1 MRRILVALAFTALF
15 IIGCQVEVINPTGNN
30 DSPVFMAFSESLDVQ
45 SRTIMDIDKKVTWS
59 QGDQLAIFQGHNN
72 ADLFQISDETAGTN
86 KGLFNLV
93 GNPVDGATEGAPATN
108 VALYPYMEG
117 VICSVEGEAGYR
129 IENVVLPE
137 EQIYVENSFANG
149 SFIMTAA
156 SSSLDDK
163 KLRFRNVL
171 GMMKLQLNGTEIVK
185 SIKVEGNKGEL
196 LSGGATVTVA
206 SGEDVPSIS
215 MASDAQTYVVLNCGE
230 GIQLEESET
239 SFFICLPP
247 VEFSEGFKVTIT
259 LSDGTQEI
267 LKASSKNEIKRS
279 TILAMPV
286 RTISKTT
293 HLTFTESDEIIA
305 NPERGFYAARS
316 SSYPLSADD
325 IKAKRLDNQITLFH
339 IGYYLPVNSDIMET
353 SQDVSA
359 TTLSRIENEM
369 KLLRE
374 NGAKCIIRFAY
385 SQKYEEKPWDAT
397 PDQVLR
403 HIEQLKPIIQSYSD
417 VILTWQAGFVGIWG
431 EWYYTDNF
439 DVEDSEKGDP
449 DKETSLDDDYD
460 ARKSV
465 IDAMLEAVPS
475 DRSVA
480 IRTPMFKKI
489 MYADSYTD
497 TLTLATAYNKSDK
510 ARLSCFNDCF
520 GKSLTDSGT
529 FEDESTRE
537 YWKAETRYVFMGGET
552 CGISNYCTCSASL
565 KDMEDY
571 HWSYLNSDYHL
582 DVIARWGNDGCLD
595 EIKRR
600 LGYRLSLTDVYHST
614 TVYAGGKMNVRFTI
628 QNSGFAAPMNGRDV
642 ELVLV
647 DSQGSKT
654 VIDLSDEVDPRYWFA
669 GGKYTVE
676 TSIDIPESET
686 DESYTLYL
694 NLPDP
699 KETLHDNPYFSIRL
713 ANNENIWDATTG
725 YNKLFTLNIEPQ
737 PEPEPEPDPT
747 PDPEPDPTPDPDT
760 TTGSASGEEATIG
773 SEYNPW

>member
-1 MRRILVALAFTALF
+1 MRRFLVALAFTALF

-59 QGDQLAIFQGHNN
+59 QEDQLAIFQGHNT

-93 GNPVDGATEGAPATN
+93 GNPVDEATEGAPATN

-117 VICSVEGEAGYR
+117 VICSVEGETGYR

-279 TILAMPV
+279 TILAMPA

-293 HLTFTESDEIIA
+293 HLTFTESNDIIA
-305 NPERGFYAARS
+305 NPERGFYKGQEYYS
-316 SSYPLSADD
+316 SQGKDKWYKISQSK
-325 IKAKRLDNQITLFH
+325 IEESRKSGITLFFTH
-339 IGYYLPVNSDIMET
+339 YYLHEYVNSDIADDFLTM
-353 SQDVSA
+353 
-359 TTLSRIENEM
+359 IGENLAGM
-369 KLLRE
+369 RT
-374 NGAKCIIRFAY
+374 NGAKCIVRFSY
-385 SQKYEEKPWDAT
+385 QNNQNVHPWDAT
-397 PDQVLR
+397 LNQIER
-403 HIEQLKPIIQSYSD
+403 HLEQLTPILSEYGD
-417 VILTWQAGFVGIWG
+417 VILCLQAGFVGVYG

-439 DVEDSEKGDP
+439 DHS
-449 DKETSLDDDYD
+449 DKTDDYEL
-460 ARKSV
+460 RKKV
-465 IDAMLEAVPS
+465 IDAMLNAMPKDRAVA
-475 DRSVA
+475 V
-480 IRTPMFKKI
+480 RTPLFKKE
-489 MYADSYTD
+489 MFAGSYADS
-497 TLTLATAYNKSDK
+497 LTIETAYNQSVI
-510 ARLSCFNDCF
+510 ARISSFNDCF
-520 GKSLTDSGT
+520 LATANDRGT
-529 FEDESTRE
+529 FDQQTN
-537 YWKAETRYVFMGGET
+537 
-552 CGISNYCTCSASL
+552 I
-565 KDMEDY
+565 
-571 HWSYLNSDYHL
+571 
-582 DVIARWGNDGCLD
+582 
-595 EIKRR
+595 
-600 LGYRLSLTDVYHST
+600 
-614 TVYAGGKMNVRFTI
+614 
-628 QNSGFAAPMNGRDV
+628 
-642 ELVLV
+642 
-647 DSQGSKT
+647 
-654 VIDLSDEVDPRYWFA
+654 
-669 GGKYTVE
+669 
-676 TSIDIPESET
+676 ET
-686 DESYTLYL
+686 DPSRIY
-694 NLPDP
+694 
-699 KETLHDNPYFSIRL
+699 
-713 ANNENIWDATTG
+713 W
-725 YNKLFTLNIEPQ
+725 
-737 PEPEPEPDPT
+737 
-747 PDPEPDPTPDPDT
+747 
-760 TTGSASGEEATIG
+760 
-773 SEYNPW
+773 